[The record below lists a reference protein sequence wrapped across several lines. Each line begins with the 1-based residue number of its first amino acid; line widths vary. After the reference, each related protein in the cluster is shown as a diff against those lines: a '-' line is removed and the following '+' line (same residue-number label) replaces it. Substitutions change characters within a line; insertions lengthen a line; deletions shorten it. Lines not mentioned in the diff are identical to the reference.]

1 MPRFASALQECRSS
15 QKCDVV
21 QLRTKLAKVAAEY
34 RNKVNKA
41 FTKFAG
47 ADGKATWPEFKKP
60 AMYMCLNDAG
70 V

>member
-1 MPRFASALQECRSS
+1 MPRFASALRDCRSS
-15 QKCDVV
+15 QKCDVF
-21 QLRTKLAKVAAEY
+21 QLHKKLTKVAAEY
-34 RNKVNKA
+34 RNKVRQA

-60 AMYMCLNDAG
+60 AVYMCMNDAG